1 MQPDSCGETIKTN
14 HTNVRAMACTKYVI
28 LLGDGM
34 ADIPLSELGGKTPLE
49 HANTPNMD
57 HIAKHGRCGLAK
69 TVPDGMPAGSE
80 IANMSILGY
89 APEKYYTGRG
99 PLEAASMGVA
109 LSESE
114 VAFRCNLITVADGAI
129 ADYSA
134 GHITSE
140 EAAELIASINDSLP
154 DGRIRFH
161 AGISYRHL
169 MVTDGIGA
177 SAVCTPPHDVLGEP
191 MESQMPE
198 GEDCELLCDLI
209 RGSARVLG
217 EHRVNVERIRAG
229 KNPATHIWL
238 WGQGRAPRFPSFEEM
253 FGITGSM
260 ISAVDLLKGLAIYA
274 GMDVIEVPG
283 ATGYLDTDYAGK
295 ADYAVRAL
303 KDHDFVYVHVEA
315 PDEAGHA
322 GDVYAKVAAIES
334 FDEKVVGRVLDNCS
348 DCVIM
353 VLPDHPTPIPLRTH
367 TADPVPFAIYGHGAD
382 SVPAFDERSAA
393 GGSYGV
399 RIGSDL
405 VRLMIE

>member
-1 MQPDSCGETIKTN
+1 
-14 HTNVRAMACTKYVI
+14 MAHTKYVI

-34 ADIPLSELGGKTPLE
+34 ADVPLPELGGKTPLE
-49 HANTPNMD
+49 HANIPNMD
-57 HIAKHGRCGLAK
+57 YIAKHGRCGLAR
-69 TVPDGMPAGSE
+69 TVPPGMPAGSD
-80 IANMSILGY
+80 IANMSVLGY

-99 PLEAASMGVA
+99 PLEAASMGVTLA
-109 LSESE
+109 EGE
-114 VAFRCNLITVADGAI
+114 IAFRCNLITVADGMI
-129 ADYSA
+129 SDYSA

-140 EAAELIASINDSLP
+140 EASVLIASIDDSLSS
-154 DGRIRFH
+154 DRIRFH

-169 MVTDGIGA
+169 MVTGGIGA

-198 GEDCELLCDLI
+198 GEDCELLSDLI
-209 RGSARVLG
+209 RRSEVVLG
-217 EHRVNVERIRAG
+217 GHRVNEERIRAG

-238 WGQGRAPRFPSFEEM
+238 WGQGGAPSFPSFEEM

-283 ATGYLDTDYAGK
+283 ATGYLDTNYAGK
-295 ADYAVRAL
+295 ADYAVKAL
-303 KDHDFVYVHVEA
+303 EDHDFVYVHVEA

-322 GDVYAKVAAIES
+322 GDVEAKVQAIED
-334 FDEKVVGRVLDNCS
+334 FDEKVVGRVLDQCS

-367 TADPVPFAIYGHGAD
+367 TADPVPFAICGGGHGAD
-382 SVPAFDERSAA
+382 SVSAFDERSAA
-393 GGSYGV
+393 EGSYGLRV
-399 RIGSDL
+399 GSDL
-405 VRLMIE
+405 IRMMIEG

>member
-1 MQPDSCGETIKTN
+1 
-14 HTNVRAMACTKYVI
+14 MAHTKYLI

-34 ADIPLSELGGKTPLE
+34 ADIPLPELGGKTPLE
-49 HANTPNMD
+49 HANIPNMD
-57 HIAKHGRCGLAK
+57 YIAKHGRCGLAR

-89 APEKYYTGRG
+89 PPERYYTGRG
-99 PLEAASMGVA
+99 PLEAASMGVSLA
-109 LSESE
+109 EDE
-114 VAFRCNLITVADGAI
+114 IAFRCNLITVKDGTI

-134 GHITSE
+134 GHISSE
-140 EAAELIASINDSLP
+140 EASELISSINDSLSS
-154 DGRIRFH
+154 DRIRFY

-177 SAVCTPPHDVLGEP
+177 SAICTPPHDVIGEL
-191 MESQMPE
+191 MESSMPR
-198 GEDCELLCDLI
+198 GMDSGMLSDLI
-209 RGSARVLG
+209 RRSADVLG
-217 EHRVNVERIRAG
+217 EHPINEERIRGG

-238 WGQGRAPRFPSFEEM
+238 WGQGKAPDLPSFEEI
-253 FGITGSM
+253 FGIKGSM

-274 GMDVIEVPG
+274 EMDVIDVPG
-283 ATGYLDTDYAGK
+283 ATGYLDTNYAEK

-303 KDHDFVYVHVEA
+303 EDHDFVYVHVEA

-322 GDVYAKVAAIES
+322 GDIDAKVAAIEN
-334 FDEKVVGRVLDNCS
+334 FDEKVVGRILDDCS

-353 VLPDHPTPIPLRTH
+353 VLPDHPTPISLRTH

-393 GGSYGV
+393 EGSYGLRV
-399 RIGSDL
+399 GTDL
-405 VRLMIE
+405 IRLMIDG

>member
-1 MQPDSCGETIKTN
+1 MSG
-14 HTNVRAMACTKYVI
+14 MKYLI

-34 ADIPLSELGGKTPLE
+34 ADVPLPELDGKTPLE
-49 HANTPNMD
+49 HANIPNMD
-57 HIAKHGRCGLAK
+57 YITKHGRCGLAR
-69 TVPDGMPAGSE
+69 TVPPGMPAGSD
-80 IANMSILGY
+80 IANMSVLGY

-99 PLEAASMGVA
+99 PLEAASMGVTLA
-109 LSESE
+109 EGE
-114 VAFRCNLITVADGAI
+114 IAFRCNLITVVDGMI

-140 EAAELIASINDSLP
+140 EASVLIASINETLSTD
-154 DGRIRFH
+154 RIRFH

-191 MESQMPE
+191 METYMPQ
-198 GEDCELLCDLI
+198 GEDCEVVSDLI
-209 RGSARVLG
+209 RRSEAVLDG
-217 EHRVNVERIRAG
+217 HRINEERIRAG

-238 WGQGRAPRFPSFEEM
+238 WGQGRAPSFPSFEEM
-253 FGITGSM
+253 FGISGSM

-283 ATGYLDTDYAGK
+283 ATGYLDTNYAGK
-295 ADYAVRAL
+295 ADCAVKAL
-303 KDHDFVYVHVEA
+303 EDHDFVYVHVEA
-315 PDEAGHA
+315 PDEAGHE
-322 GDVYAKVAAIES
+322 GDVEAKVAAIES
-334 FDEKVVGRVLDNCS
+334 FDEKVVGQVLDRCS

-382 SVPAFDERSAA
+382 SVSAFDERSAA
-393 GGSYGV
+393 EGSYGLKV
-399 RIGSDL
+399 GSDL
-405 VRLMIE
+405 VKLMISV

>member
-1 MQPDSCGETIKTN
+1 M
-14 HTNVRAMACTKYVI
+14 KYVI

-34 ADIPLSELGGKTPLE
+34 ADVPLPELGGKTPLE
-49 HANTPNMD
+49 HADTTNMD
-57 HIAKHGRCGLAK
+57 YIAKHGKCGLAR
-69 TVPDGMPAGSE
+69 TVPDGMPAGSD

-109 LSESE
+109 LSDSE
-114 VAFRCNLITVADGAI
+114 VAFRCNLITVKDGVI

-134 GHITSE
+134 GHISSE
-140 EAAELIASINDSLP
+140 EASVLIASINDSLSS
-154 DGRIRFH
+154 GRIRFH

-177 SAVCTPPHDVLGEP
+177 TAGCMPPHDVIGEA

-198 GEDCELLCDLI
+198 GEDCEALSDLI
-209 RGSARVLG
+209 IRSKEVLEGHRINKERV
-217 EHRVNVERIRAG
+217 RAG

-238 WGQGRAPRFPSFEEM
+238 WGQGKAPEIPSFEEM

-283 ATGYLDTDYAGK
+283 ATGYLDTNYTGK

-303 KDHDFVYVHVEA
+303 EDYDFVYVHVEA

-322 GDVYAKVAAIES
+322 GDVEAKVQAIED
-334 FDEKVVGRVLDNCS
+334 FDEKVVGRVLDRCS

-367 TADPVPFAIYGHGAD
+367 TADPVPFAIHGHGAD
-382 SVPAFDERSAA
+382 SVSAFDERSAA
-393 GGSYGV
+393 KGSYGLKV
-399 RIGSDL
+399 GADL
-405 VRLMIE
+405 IRLMIR

>member
-1 MQPDSCGETIKTN
+1 MGD
-14 HTNVRAMACTKYVI
+14 MKYMI

-34 ADIPLSELGGKTPLE
+34 ADVPLPELGGKTPLE
-49 HANTPNMD
+49 HANIPNMD
-57 HIAKHGRCGLAK
+57 YITKHGRCGLAR
-69 TVPDGMPAGSE
+69 TVPPGMPAGSD
-80 IANMSILGY
+80 IANMSVLGY

-99 PLEAASMGVA
+99 PLEAASMGVT
-109 LSESE
+109 LEE
-114 VAFRCNLITVADGAI
+114 GEIAFRCNLITVTDGAI

-140 EAAELIASINDSLP
+140 EASILIASIDDALSS
-154 DGRIRFH
+154 DHIRFH

-191 MESQMPE
+191 AESQMPE
-198 GEDCELLCDLI
+198 GEDCELLSDLI
-209 RGSARVLG
+209 RGSAAVLDG
-217 EHRVNVERIRAG
+217 HRVNEERIRAG

-238 WGQGRAPRFPSFEEM
+238 WGQGGAPSFPSFEGM

-283 ATGYLDTDYAGK
+283 ATGYLDTNYAGK
-295 ADYAVRAL
+295 ADYAMKAL
-303 KDHDFVYVHVEA
+303 EDHDFVYVHVEA

-322 GDVYAKVAAIES
+322 GDVDAKVQAIES
-334 FDEKVVGRVLDNCS
+334 FDEKVVGRVLDRCS
-348 DCVIM
+348 DCAIM

-367 TADPVPFAIYGHGAD
+367 TSDPVPFAIYGKGRGAD
-382 SVPAFDERSAA
+382 SVSKFDERSTAE
-393 GGSYGV
+393 GSYGV

-405 VRLMIE
+405 VRMMIEG

>member
-1 MQPDSCGETIKTN
+1 MVSGEMSDIK
-14 HTNVRAMACTKYVI
+14 YLI

-34 ADIPLSELGGKTPLE
+34 ADVPLPELGGKTPLE
-49 HANTPNMD
+49 HADTPNMD
-57 HIAKHGRCGLAK
+57 YIAKHGRCGLAK
-69 TVPDGMPAGSE
+69 TVPDGLPAGSE

-99 PLEAASMGVA
+99 PLEAASMGVTLA
-109 LSESE
+109 EDE
-114 VAFRCNLITVADGAI
+114 IAFRCNLITVTDGMI
-129 ADYSA
+129 ADHSA

-140 EAAELIASINDSLP
+140 EAAELIDSIDASLSTD
-154 DGRIRFH
+154 RVRFH

-191 MESQMPE
+191 MESQMPTGE
-198 GEDCELLCDLI
+198 GCEAVSDLI
-209 RGSARVLG
+209 RRSAAVLDG
-217 EHRVNVERIRAG
+217 HRVNVERVRAG

-238 WGQGRAPRFPSFEEM
+238 WGQGNAPSFPSFEEM

-283 ATGYLDTDYAGK
+283 ATGYLDTNYTGK
-295 ADYAVRAL
+295 ADYAVKTL
-303 KDHDFVYVHVEA
+303 EDHDFVYVHVEA

-322 GDVYAKVAAIES
+322 GDLDAKVTAIES
-334 FDEKVVGRVLDNCS
+334 FDKKVVGRVLDRCS

-382 SVPAFDERSAA
+382 SVSTFDERSAA
-393 GGSYGV
+393 KGSYGV
-399 RIGSDL
+399 RIGADL
-405 VRLMIE
+405 VRLMIGA

>member
-1 MQPDSCGETIKTN
+1 M
-14 HTNVRAMACTKYVI
+14 KYI
-28 LLGDGM
+28 TLLGDGM
-34 ADIPLSELGGKTPLE
+34 ADVLLPELGGKTPLE
-49 HANTPNMD
+49 HTNIPNMD
-57 HIAKHGRCGLAK
+57 YIAKHGRCGLAK

-99 PLEAASMGVA
+99 PLEAASMGVTLA
-109 LSESE
+109 EGE
-114 VAFRCNLITVADGAI
+114 IAFRCNLITVADRVI
-129 ADYSA
+129 SDYSA

-140 EAAELIASINDSLP
+140 EASDLIASVHETLSTD
-154 DGRIRFH
+154 RIRFH

-177 SAVCTPPHDVLGEP
+177 SAACTPPHDVLGEP

-198 GEDCELLCDLI
+198 GEDCELLRDLI

-217 EHRVNVERIRAG
+217 GHHVNEARIRSG
-229 KNPATHIWL
+229 KSPATHIWL
-238 WGQGRAPRFPSFEEM
+238 WGQGGAPSFPPFKEM
-253 FGITGSM
+253 FGISGSM

-283 ATGYLDTDYAGK
+283 ATGYLDTNYAGK
-295 ADYAVRAL
+295 ADYAVKAL
-303 KDHDFVYVHVEA
+303 EDHDFVYVHVEA

-322 GDVYAKVAAIES
+322 GDVDAKVQAIED
-334 FDEKVVGRVLDNCS
+334 FDEKVVGRVLDRCP

-367 TADPVPFAIYGHGAD
+367 TADPVPFAICGGGRGAD
-382 SVPAFDERSAA
+382 PVSTFDERSAA
-393 GGSYGV
+393 GGSYGLRV
-399 RIGSDL
+399 GSDL
-405 VRLMIE
+405 MRMMIDG

>member
-1 MQPDSCGETIKTN
+1 M
-14 HTNVRAMACTKYVI
+14 KYLI

-34 ADIPLSELGGKTPLE
+34 ADVPLPELGGKTPLE

-57 HIAKHGRCGLAK
+57 YIAKHGRCGLAR

-89 APEKYYTGRG
+89 APEIYYTGRG
-99 PLEAASMGVA
+99 PLEAASMGVTLA
-109 LSESE
+109 EGE
-114 VAFRCNLITVADGAI
+114 IAFRCNLITVTDGAI
-129 ADYSA
+129 SDYSA

-140 EAAELIASINDSLP
+140 EASVLIASVNETLSSD
-154 DGRIRFH
+154 RIRFH

-169 MVTDGIGA
+169 MVTGGIGA

-198 GEDCELLCDLI
+198 GEDCELLSDLI
-209 RGSARVLG
+209 RRSAAVLEG
-217 EHRVNVERIRAG
+217 HRVNEERIRAG

-238 WGQGRAPRFPSFEEM
+238 WGQGRAPSFPSFKDT

-295 ADYAVRAL
+295 ADYAVKAL
-303 KDHDFVYVHVEA
+303 EDHDFVYVHVEA

-322 GDVYAKVAAIES
+322 GDLDAKVAAIES
-334 FDEKVVGRVLDNCS
+334 FDEKVVGRVLDRCS
-348 DCVIM
+348 DYVIM

-382 SVPAFDERSAA
+382 DVMCFDERSAA
-393 GGSYGV
+393 EGSYGV

-405 VRLMIE
+405 VRMMIGG

>member
-1 MQPDSCGETIKTN
+1 MI
-14 HTNVRAMACTKYVI
+14 RAMAHTKYAI

-34 ADIPLSELGGKTPLE
+34 ADVPLPELGGKTPLE
-49 HANTPNMD
+49 HANIPNMD
-57 HIAKHGRCGLAK
+57 YIAKHGRCGIAR
-69 TVPDGMPAGSE
+69 TVPPGMPAGSD
-80 IANMSILGY
+80 IANMSVLGY

-109 LSESE
+109 LAEGE
-114 VAFRCNLITVADGAI
+114 IAFRCNLITVADGMI
-129 ADYSA
+129 SDYSA

-140 EAAELIASINDSLP
+140 EASVLIASINETLSSD
-154 DGRIRFH
+154 RIRFH

-169 MVTDGIGA
+169 MVTGGIGA

-191 MESQMPE
+191 MESQMPV
-198 GEDCELLCDLI
+198 GVDEDCEVLSDLI
-209 RGSARVLG
+209 RRSEAVLDG
-217 EHRVNVERIRAG
+217 HRVNEERIRAG

-238 WGQGRAPRFPSFEEM
+238 WGQGGAPSFPSFEEM

-283 ATGYLDTDYAGK
+283 ATGYLDTNYAGK
-295 ADYAVRAL
+295 ADYAVKAL
-303 KDHDFVYVHVEA
+303 EDHDFVYVHVEA

-322 GDVYAKVAAIES
+322 GDVEAKVQAIED
-334 FDEKVVGRVLDNCS
+334 FDEKVVGRVLDQCS

-367 TADPVPFAIYGHGAD
+367 TADPVPFAICGHGAD
-382 SVPAFDERSAA
+382 SVSAFDERLAA
-393 GGSYGV
+393 EGSYGLKV
-399 RIGSDL
+399 GAELIG
-405 VRLMIE
+405 LMIR

>member
-1 MQPDSCGETIKTN
+1 MDDLNRMNVMNDTIS
-14 HTNVRAMACTKYVI
+14 MKYII

-34 ADIPLSELGGKTPLE
+34 AGVPLSELGGKTTLSY
-49 HANTPNMD
+49 ANTPNMD
-57 HIAKHGRCGLAK
+57 YIARHGRCGLAR
-69 TVPDGMPAGSE
+69 TVPPGMPAGSD

-99 PLEAASMGVA
+99 PLEAASMGVT

-114 VAFRCNLITVADGAI
+114 VAFRCNLITVKDGVI

-134 GHITSE
+134 GHISSE
-140 EAAELIASINDSLP
+140 EASVLISSIDETLSS
-154 DGRIRFH
+154 GRIRFH
-161 AGISYRHL
+161 AGVSYRHL
-169 MVTDGIGA
+169 MVTAGIGA
-177 SAVCTPPHDVLGEP
+177 TAVCIPPHDVIGEA

-198 GEDCELLCDLI
+198 GEDSEVLSDLI
-209 RGSARVLG
+209 IRSADVLAG
-217 EHRVNVERIRAG
+217 HRVNKERVRAG

-238 WGQGRAPRFPSFEEM
+238 WGQGKAPEIPLFEEM

-283 ATGYLDTDYAGK
+283 ATGYLDTNYTGK
-295 ADYAVRAL
+295 ADYAARAL
-303 KDHDFVYVHVEA
+303 EDHDFVYVHVEA

-322 GDVYAKVAAIES
+322 GDIDAKVAAIES
-334 FDEKVVGRVLDNCS
+334 FDEKVVGRVLDRCS

-367 TADPVPFAIYGHGAD
+367 TADPVPFAICGHGAD
-382 SVPAFDERSAA
+382 DVICFDERSAA
-393 GGSYGV
+393 EGSYGV

-405 VRLMIE
+405 IKLMIR

>member
-1 MQPDSCGETIKTN
+1 M
-14 HTNVRAMACTKYVI
+14 KYLI

-34 ADIPLSELGGKTPLE
+34 ADVPLPELGGKTPLE

-57 HIAKHGRCGLAK
+57 YIAKHGRCGLAR

-89 APEKYYTGRG
+89 APEIYYTGRG
-99 PLEAASMGVA
+99 PLEAASMGVTLA
-109 LSESE
+109 EGE
-114 VAFRCNLITVADGAI
+114 IAFRCNLITVTDGAI
-129 ADYSA
+129 SDYSA

-140 EAAELIASINDSLP
+140 EASVLIASVNETLSSD
-154 DGRIRFH
+154 RIRFH

-169 MVTDGIGA
+169 MVTGGIGA

-198 GEDCELLCDLI
+198 GEDCELLSDLI
-209 RGSARVLG
+209 RRSEVVLKNHPIN
-217 EHRVNVERIRAG
+217 EERIRAG

-238 WGQGRAPRFPSFEEM
+238 WGQGRAPSFPSFKDT

-295 ADYAVRAL
+295 ADYAVKAL
-303 KDHDFVYVHVEA
+303 EDHDFVYVHVEA

-322 GDVYAKVAAIES
+322 GDLDAKVAAIES
-334 FDEKVVGRVLDNCS
+334 FDEKVVGRVLDRCS
-348 DCVIM
+348 DYVIM

-382 SVPAFDERSAA
+382 SVSAFDERSAA
-393 GGSYGV
+393 EGSYGLRV
-399 RIGSDL
+399 GSDL
-405 VRLMIE
+405 VRMMIGG

>member
-1 MQPDSCGETIKTN
+1 MT
-14 HTNVRAMACTKYVI
+14 RTKYII

-34 ADIPLSELGGKTPLE
+34 ADVPLPELGGKTPLE
-49 HANTPNMD
+49 HANIPNMD
-57 HIAKHGRCGLAK
+57 YIAKHGRCGLAK
-69 TVPDGMPAGSE
+69 TVPDGLPAGSE

-99 PLEAASMGVA
+99 PLEAASMGVT
-109 LSESE
+109 LTKDEI
-114 VAFRCNLITVADGAI
+114 AFRCNLITVTDGVI

-140 EAAELIASINDSLP
+140 EAAELIASVNDSLP
-154 DGRIRFH
+154 AGYIRFH

-177 SAVCTPPHDVLGEP
+177 SAVCTPPHDVLGEL
-191 MESQMPE
+191 MESQMPV
-198 GEDCELLCDLI
+198 GEDCELLSDLI
-209 RGSARVLG
+209 RGSARVFDG
-217 EHRVNVERIRAG
+217 HPVNEERIRAG

-238 WGQGRAPRFPSFEEM
+238 WGQGKAPSFPRFKDT

-283 ATGYLDTDYAGK
+283 ATGYLDTNYAGK

-303 KDHDFVYVHVEA
+303 EDHDFVYVHVEA

-322 GDVYAKVAAIES
+322 GDLDAKVTAIES
-334 FDEKVVGRVLDNCS
+334 FDEKVVGRVLDRCS

-353 VLPDHPTPIPLRTH
+353 VLPDHPTPISLRTH

-382 SVPAFDERSAA
+382 SVSAFDERSAA
-393 GGSYGV
+393 KGSHGLMV
-399 RIGSDL
+399 GADL
-405 VRLMIE
+405 IRLMLRG

>member
-1 MQPDSCGETIKTN
+1 
-14 HTNVRAMACTKYVI
+14 MAHTKYAI

-34 ADIPLSELGGKTPLE
+34 ADVPLPELDGKTPLE

-57 HIAKHGRCGLAK
+57 YIAKHGRCGLAK
-69 TVPDGMPAGSE
+69 TVPDGLPAGSE

-99 PLEAASMGVA
+99 PLEAASMGVTLA
-109 LSESE
+109 EGE
-114 VAFRCNLITVADGAI
+114 IAFRCNLITVANGAI

-140 EAAELIASINDSLP
+140 EASVLIASINETLSSD
-154 DGRIRFH
+154 RIRFH

-177 SAVCTPPHDVLGEP
+177 SALCTPPHDVLGES
-191 MESQMPE
+191 MESQMPTGE
-198 GEDCELLCDLI
+198 GCEAVSDLI
-209 RGSARVLG
+209 RRSEAVLKG
-217 EHRVNVERIRAG
+217 HPINEERIRAG

-238 WGQGRAPRFPSFEEM
+238 WGQGKAPSFPPFKEM
-253 FGITGSM
+253 FGISGSM

-283 ATGYLDTDYAGK
+283 ATGYLDTNYAGK
-295 ADYAVRAL
+295 ADYAVKAL
-303 KDHDFVYVHVEA
+303 EDHDFVYVHVEA

-322 GDVYAKVAAIES
+322 GDLGAKVAAIES
-334 FDEKVVGRVLDNCS
+334 FDEKVVGHVLNRCS

-367 TADPVPFAIYGHGAD
+367 TADPVPFAIYGNRAD
-382 SVPAFDERSAA
+382 SVSAFDERSAA
-393 GGSYGV
+393 EGSYGV
-399 RIGSDL
+399 RIGADL
-405 VRLMIE
+405 VKLMIRD